1 MSTLDVAAGN
11 KGLSV
16 TLRVDPDVPSLV
28 LGDEGRLRQVLVNL
42 VGNAVKFTEQGE
54 VGVLVGLAEAGML
67 GSWEA
72 GTRGEHPGVQA
83 SKRPG
88 GVRLLFAVRDTGIG
102 IPPENLSSLFESFSQ
117 ATRST
122 HAKYGGT
129 GLGLSIARQLV
140 DLMGGRIWAESQ
152 PGNGS
157 IFRFML
163 ELSEASEPTVP
174 ADGEPEPG
182 SGWTVRPL
190 RVLLAEDNP
199 VNQLLVRELLS
210 QDGHEVVV
218 AEDGRAALEALS
230 RGGPFDVVLM
240 DVQMPEMDGMEATR
254 LIRDGTLPRIPRGIP
269 VVALTA
275 HALRGDRERFLD
287 AGMDEYLSKPIR
299 LEEFYRVL
307 ARVGS
312 RSRNCE

>member
-11 KGLSV
+11 KDLSV

-54 VGVLVGLAEAGML
+54 VGVLVGLAEAGTL
-67 GSWEA
+67 GSREA
-72 GTRGEHPGVQA
+72 ATRGEQPGVQA

-152 PGNGS
+152 PGTGS
-157 IFRFML
+157 IFRFTV
-163 ELSEASEPTVP
+163 ELSEASEPTVS
-174 ADGEPEPG
+174 ADREPEPG
-182 SGWTVRPL
+182 PEWAVRPL

-218 AEDGRAALEALS
+218 AEDGRAALEALA
-230 RGGPFDVVLM
+230 REPFDVVLM

-254 LIRDGTLPRIPRGIP
+254 LIRDGTLPSIPRDIP

-299 LEEFYRVL
+299 LGEFYRVL
-307 ARVGS
+307 ARVGI